1 MHTYNFIYVSIRKY
15 ILYLTSTVIPI
26 YGFKQVAAVIIIP
39 GGLGDWFGRSQS
51 GLALRLW
58 RQPLHQGH
66 RDAVDD
72 LPIEIVDLPT
82 LKGDFP

>member
-1 MHTYNFIYVSIRKY
+1 M
-15 ILYLTSTVIPI
+15 IPI

-51 GLALRLW
+51 GLAKT

-82 LKGDFP
+82 QKGDFP

>member
-1 MHTYNFIYVSIRKY
+1 
-15 ILYLTSTVIPI
+15 VIPI

-82 LKGDFP
+82 QKGDFP